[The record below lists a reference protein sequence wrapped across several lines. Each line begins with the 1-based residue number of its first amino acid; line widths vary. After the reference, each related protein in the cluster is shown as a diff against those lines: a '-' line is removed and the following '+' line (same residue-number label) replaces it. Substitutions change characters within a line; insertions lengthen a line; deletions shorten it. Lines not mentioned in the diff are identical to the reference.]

1 MTGPREAQTAD
12 KTLFLG
18 VSVRVF
24 PGEMKCLN

>member
-1 MTGPREAQTAD
+1 MTGLRYALVAD
-12 KTLFLG
+12 ETLLLG